1 MAKIKYRNLYT
12 GFLKVGFIMQ
22 KSTKKLESEEL
33 KMITLNK
40 YGDKCNRVY
49 LELYGLSTDTKPIEK
64 FENVFIGNA
73 STFFEMNTGKC
84 FIYDEENHK
93 WWEM

>member
-1 MAKIKYRNLYT
+1 
-12 GFLKVGFIMQ
+12 
-22 KSTKKLESEEL
+22 
-33 KMITLNK
+33 MITLNK

-73 STFFEMNTGKC
+73 STYYEMDTKKV
-84 FIYDEENHK
+84 FI
-93 WWEM
+93 

>member
-1 MAKIKYRNLYT
+1 MQIFNQSKLSLGWFFDEEINL
-12 GFLKVGFIMQ
+12 KNI
-22 KSTKKLESEEL
+22 ESEEL

-73 STFFEMNTGKC
+73 STYYEMDSKKA

-93 WWEM
+93 WWEV

>member
-1 MAKIKYRNLYT
+1 M
-12 GFLKVGFIMQ
+12 V
-22 KSTKKLESEEL
+22 
-33 KMITLNK
+33 TLNK

-49 LELYGLSTDTKPIEK
+49 LELYGLSTDEKPIEK

>member
-1 MAKIKYRNLYT
+1 
-12 GFLKVGFIMQ
+12 
-22 KSTKKLESEEL
+22 
-33 KMITLNK
+33 MITLNK

-49 LELYGLSTDTKPIEK
+49 LELSRRSTDTKPLEK
-64 FENVFIGNA
+64 VETVSIGNA

>member
-22 KSTKKLESEEL
+22 KSTKYKESEEL

-73 STFFEMNTGKC
+73 STYYEMDSKKL

-93 WWEM
+93 WFEM